1 MKSILILFAT
11 TLYVNFLC
19 LFAFLLNIGIKYN
32 KISIVIGLLALLS
45 SCANFKYTD
54 YGRPFD
60 FLKVNNNHFKF
71 KGKPEIIASS
81 SSIDATIQLTE
92 HQPKIDKDSS
102 VYNRMDSEIITNYTD
117 SANVEDISTDV
128 IIIEDKTTSSNGGR
142 VSTNKKRPNTILT
155 RKLNPTKN
163 AITQTSEPGPGL
175 ILLFCFIL
183 PPVAVFFIDG
193 GLGKRFWINILLVI
207 LALAIGFWLGE
218 MFWLVLFYPIVH
230 ALWALLFG

>member
-1 MKSILILFAT
+1 MDI
-11 TLYVNFLC
+11 
-19 LFAFLLNIGIKYN
+19 FAFHLNIGNKY
-32 KISIVIGLLALLS
+32 KKLSIVIGLLALLS
-45 SCANFKYTD
+45 SCANFKYSD

-60 FLKVNNNHFKF
+60 FLKVKNNHFKL
-71 KGKPEIIASS
+71 KGKPEIMASS
-81 SSIDATIQLTE
+81 SSIDSTIQLTV
-92 HQPKIDKDSS
+92 HQPKINKDST
-102 VYNRMDSEIITNYTD
+102 VYNRMDSKIITNYAD
-117 SANVEDISTDV
+117 SGLDDDISTDV
-128 IIIEDKTTSSNGGR
+128 IIREDKTTTSNGRR
-142 VSTNKKRPNTILT
+142 VSPNKKRPNTILT

-175 ILLFCFIL
+175 ILLFCFLL